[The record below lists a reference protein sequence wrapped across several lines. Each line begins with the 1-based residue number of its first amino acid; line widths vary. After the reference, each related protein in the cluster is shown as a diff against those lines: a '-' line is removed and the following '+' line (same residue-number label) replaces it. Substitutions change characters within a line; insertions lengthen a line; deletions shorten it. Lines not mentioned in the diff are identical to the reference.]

1 MVGIQIPNS
10 KRIVCITGSV
20 WTGSRSAP
28 RRLLVKEGFVRPT
41 WFTTSRRITDA
52 NYRRTSL
59 SNFHLANAS
68 KKVISHTKFGGSIV
82 GIMQEDFN
90 AAMEAS
96 KQGVLIVG
104 PPEIAAQVAG
114 KISEAVIFSLKDK
127 QMDVSTCLDQAIQS
141 GQLHRI
147 NVNVLEPGAWTK
159 VYRSIMETMG
169 LKLPHWMD

>member
-1 MVGIQIPNS
+1 
-10 KRIVCITGSV
+10 
-20 WTGSRSAP
+20 
-28 RRLLVKEGFVRPT
+28 
-41 WFTTSRRITDA
+41 
-52 NYRRTSL
+52 
-59 SNFHLANAS
+59 
-68 KKVISHTKFGGSIV
+68 

>member
-1 MVGIQIPNS
+1 MVRMQIPNS
-10 KRIVCITGSV
+10 KKIICITGSV

-41 WFTTSRRITDA
+41 WFTTSRPITDA

-59 SNFHLANAS
+59 SSFHLANAS
-68 KKVISHTKFGGSIV
+68 NKVLSHTEFGGSIV

-90 AAMEAS
+90 AALEAS

-104 PPEIAAQVAG
+104 PPEIAAQIAE
-114 KISEAVIFSLKDK
+114 KIRETVVFTLKEK
-127 QMDVSTCLDQAIQS
+127 QMDLSTYLDQAIQS

-147 NVNVLEPGAWTK
+147 DVNALEPGAWTN
-159 VYRSIMETMG
+159 VYRSILETMG
-169 LKLPHWMD
+169 LELPQWMD